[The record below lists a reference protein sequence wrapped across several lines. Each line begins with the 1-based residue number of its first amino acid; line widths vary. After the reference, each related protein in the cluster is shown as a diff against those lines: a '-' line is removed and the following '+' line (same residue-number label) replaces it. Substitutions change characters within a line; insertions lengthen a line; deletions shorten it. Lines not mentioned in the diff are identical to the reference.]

1 MKSIDSG
8 NDKVVSMIEAA
19 AFIVCLDNGMPST
32 PSERCNQFFLGTPS
46 NRWSD
51 KTMQLVICEH
61 GVSAFVCEHAMIDG
75 IGIRPFNQ
83 FITEALLQ
91 HKSGQGRSQDC
102 LLGEYDATNGPVIT
116 DLCPGL
122 DHLVKEYT
130 FIINEVIERHIDRIQ
145 QKFSNTYQRIEFTY
159 FRANNIGKNFL
170 RAHKC
175 PSKHGYRLVIQL
187 ACFLFYG
194 YQPPS
199 WETLSMARF
208 HKVRVDWIQTIQPN
222 MAKFCASA
230 RDSSIPLVM
239 RRKLL
244 FDAVKM
250 QANSLTQVSRAH
262 GFLAHMYTLLGVLR
276 DDEPLPA
283 LFLDQAWE
291 ATRISSVKNVK
302 IDCLEGLIM
311 QETAFLLPEEE
322 CIYVH
327 YEVQEDR

>member
-8 NDKVVSMIEAA
+8 NDEAVSMIEAA
-19 AFIVCLDNGMPST
+19 AFIVCLDDGMPST
-32 PSERCNQFFLGTPS
+32 PSERCNQFFLGMPS

-51 KTMQLVICEH
+51 KTMQLVICEN

-83 FITEALLQ
+83 FITKALMQ
-91 HKSGQGRSQDC
+91 HKPGQGRSEDR
-102 LLGEYDATNGPVIT
+102 LLGEYNAPNGLVKT
-116 DLCPGL
+116 EGL

-130 FIINEVIERHIDRIQ
+130 FITNQVIERHIDRIQ
-145 QKFSNTYQRIEFTY
+145 QKFSNTYQRIEFTH
-159 FRANNIGKNFL
+159 FRVNTFGKSFL
-170 RAHKC
+170 RAHRC
-175 PSKHGYRLVIQL
+175 PSNHGFQLVIQL

-199 WETLSMARF
+199 WETVSMARF
-208 HKVRVDWIQTIQPN
+208 HKGRVDWIQTIQPA

-230 RDSSIPLVM
+230 RDNSIPLVS

-250 QANSLTQVSRAH
+250 QANTLTQVSRGH
-262 GFLAHMYTLLGVLR
+262 GFLAHMYALLGVLR

-283 LFLDQAWE
+283 LFLDPAWE

-302 IDCLEGLIM
+302 IDCLDGLVM
-311 QETAFLLPEEE
+311 QETAFLMPEEK

-327 YEVQEDR
+327 YEVQDDG